1 MTTDVTSELRDRGVS
16 LAKDDSNT
24 LVWMA
29 ATAGPQEV
37 IFPMLARPLVPAGW
51 SLIDYGPTSVVDSL
65 ACELAGGYSIL
76 FEATWNHQLGYDPV
90 VLARALSALAPRP
103 RTAVAIVSPT
113 LAVSAET
120 QHALAFE
127 VGQALGV
134 AIRVVSQALGQSPQ
148 TASKEKKQDTS
159 SEKEPPSALQLAMDA
174 ILGRQVGEPIDS
186 LASAVAYAYTTTQR
200 RRDPFRC
207 TPLQRRILQVVAA
220 GEIVSS
226 TGGIAAS
233 IGYAEK
239 KVSESIAE
247 LVDALGV
254 PRAEGKPS
262 GRDSHA
268 RLSWLMQRFILW
280 IRLVDQRQP

>member
-1 MTTDVTSELRDRGVS
+1 MATGDP
-16 LAKDDSNT
+16 NT

-29 ATAGPQEV
+29 ATAGPQDV
-37 IFPMLARPLVPAGW
+37 VFPKLARPLVPPGW
-51 SLIDYGPTSVVDSL
+51 SLIDYGPTVVVDSF
-65 ACELAGGYSIL
+65 ASQVSGGYFIL
-76 FEATWNHQLGYDPV
+76 FEATWNDQLGYDPV
-90 VLARALSALAPRP
+90 VLARALSVMAPRP
-103 RTAVAIVSPT
+103 RAAIAIVSPT

-134 AIRVVSQALGQSPQ
+134 TIRVVSQVVSQSPQ
-148 TASKEKKQDTS
+148 SDSKAKKQDTS
-159 SEKEPPSALQLAMDA
+159 SGKEPPSALHMAMEA
-174 ILGRQVGEPIDS
+174 ILGRHAGEPVDS
-186 LASAVAYAYTTTQR
+186 LASAVAYAYTSTQR

-226 TGGIAAS
+226 TGGLAAS

-247 LVDALGV
+247 LVDALDV
-254 PRAEGKPS
+254 PRAEGNPS
-262 GRDSHA
+262 ARDSHA
-268 RLSWLMQRFILW
+268 RLSWLMQRFTLW
-280 IRLVDQRQP
+280 IRLVDQR